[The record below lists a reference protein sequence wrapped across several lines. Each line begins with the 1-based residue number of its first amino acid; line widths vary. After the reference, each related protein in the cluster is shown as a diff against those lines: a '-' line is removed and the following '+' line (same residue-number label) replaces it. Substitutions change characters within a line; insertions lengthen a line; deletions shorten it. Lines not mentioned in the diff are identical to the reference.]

1 MPPSLDRSYVVNHY
15 AHLRHNVPYET
26 NMVLPVPDGTRGA
39 KPAAET
45 NVPERFE
52 LFLLGE
58 GEKKVTEEIDTRESR
73 ASGFHRHGIGNNK
86 YEVMV

>member
-1 MPPSLDRSYVVNHY
+1 MPPSLDSRSYVVNHY
-15 AHLRHNVPYET
+15 AHLRYNVPYDT

-58 GEKKVTEEIDTRESR
+58 GEKKVTEEIDTRESWS
-73 ASGFHRHGIGNNK
+73 ASAFIPTAPSISVWK
-86 YEVMV
+86 L

>member
-1 MPPSLDRSYVVNHY
+1 
-15 AHLRHNVPYET
+15 
-26 NMVLPVPDGTRGA
+26 MVLPVPDGTRGS

-58 GEKKVTEEIDTRESR
+58 GEKKVTEEIDTRESTTPL
-73 ASGFHRHGIGNNK
+73 ASVAGSFDPEAAAVVGCGG
-86 YEVMV
+86 